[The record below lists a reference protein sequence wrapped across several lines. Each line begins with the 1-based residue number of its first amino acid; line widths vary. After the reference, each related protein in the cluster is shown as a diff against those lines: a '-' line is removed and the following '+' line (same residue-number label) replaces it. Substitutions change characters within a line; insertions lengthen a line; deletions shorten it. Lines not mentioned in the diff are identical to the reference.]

1 MTAREE
7 TDRLRVLV
15 ETGIAPAFDVVV
27 TASASGDVRTERLV
41 ADRDMTG
48 DSVRERMRAQASDAA
63 REAIADEVI
72 RNDGTLEDLEG
83 RVDAL
88 WRRLRARAT

>member
-1 MTAREE
+1 MRILSNQTRSIDPL
-7 TDRLRVLV
+7 TTNIFVQITSNKISVD
-15 ETGIAPAFDVVV
+15 
-27 TASASGDVRTERLV
+27 ERLV
-41 ADRDMTG
+41 AERDMTE